1 MFNKRENHLLAT
13 LDAADDALLSPHLSV
28 ARFVQGTILQEQD
41 APIVKVYFPM
51 SGLVSLVSVME
62 DGREIE
68 SAVLGRNGAV
78 GAFVGVGSPN
88 AWTRATVQVPA
99 TCAVVTASHF
109 CAVVSQS
116 TRLRDVVLRFRE
128 ALLGHTQQTAACNA
142 LHSLEARVARL
153 LLQALDLTDERELPL
168 TQDAIARML
177 AVRRTSVT
185 LVAARLQADGLIRC
199 RRGRI
204 VILNKGGLEHLA
216 CECYRAIRRRVEKVA
231 PAVARF
237 AMAEDLV
244 SSA

>member
-51 SGLVSLVSVME
+51 SGLVME

-204 VILNKGGLEHLA
+204 VLLNKGGLEHIA
-216 CECYRAIRRRVEKVA
+216 CECYGAIRRRVEKVA